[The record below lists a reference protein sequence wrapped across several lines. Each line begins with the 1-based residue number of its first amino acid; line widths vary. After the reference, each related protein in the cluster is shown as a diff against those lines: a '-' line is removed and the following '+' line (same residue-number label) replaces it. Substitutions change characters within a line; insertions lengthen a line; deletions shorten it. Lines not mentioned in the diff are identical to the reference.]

1 MRSWLHCQEQGEN
14 PRYGHALVKL
24 IGCPTDEA
32 VGGWGKPKKA
42 TSSLSRAATRINP
55 QFSARIATRWP
66 IFVRRLA
73 ALSRFAPKQTCGAIW
88 TTLASTLRTAIESK
102 ADAIEVSLA
111 SEILGFPTETLGPM
125 YWADAYTRH
134 FLMSQRR
141 DVDDFVLPLPG
152 SRVRRAAGLQ
162 LNGTRMTSYG

>member
-1 MRSWLHCQEQGEN
+1 MWDARPLLHRPERPVPQNSLEICF
-14 PRYGHALVKL
+14 RA
-24 IGCPTDEA
+24 C
-32 VGGWGKPKKA
+32 GGG
-42 TSSLSRAATRINP
+42 TRITP
-55 QFSARIATRWP
+55 
-66 IFVRRLA
+66 
-73 ALSRFAPKQTCGAIW
+73 
-88 TTLASTLRTAIESK
+88 ASTLGAASESK

-125 YWADAYTRH
+125 YWAHAYTRH

-141 DVDDFVLPLPG
+141 DVDDFVLPLPD